1 MKNKTIDNLISL
13 FCTWIYILSVIA
25 YAVKGTIGWWTAA
38 FFLTYTFILR
48 IPNR

>member
-1 MKNKTIDNLISL
+1 MKEKQIDNLINL
-13 FCTWIYILSVIA
+13 FCKWIYILSVIA
-25 YAVKGTIGWWTAA
+25 CALKGAIGWWTAA